1 MPSNQFFLILLP
13 RYENYSNHVTVVPN
27 QYSHQIIDE
36 TQKVPVAG
44 QASLFGKLRTKLQGK
59 SQNFETAEPYL
70 NPVNRTED
78 L

>member
-1 MPSNQFFLILLP
+1 M
-13 RYENYSNHVTVVPN
+13 YEKYPNHVTVVPN

-44 QASLFGKLRTKLQGK
+44 QSSLFGKLRTKLQGK

-70 NPVNRTED
+70 NPVNNRTDD